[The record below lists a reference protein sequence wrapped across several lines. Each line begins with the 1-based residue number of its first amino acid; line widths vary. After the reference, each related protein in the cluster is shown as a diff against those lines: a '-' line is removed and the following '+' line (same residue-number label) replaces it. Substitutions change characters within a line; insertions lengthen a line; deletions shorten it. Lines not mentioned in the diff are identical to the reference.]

1 MSELTD
7 LEIRKQ
13 ITLILI
19 NDKFPKASSIEYDDR
34 QLCFWVETSGFS
46 SWPLENPL
54 TDDALCFMLMVKYD
68 VERVYEPYDCIGWHY
83 KCLLTQ
89 EKLILERT
97 YFGKGEE
104 TPDISVN
111 KAICLAIIELHK

>member
-13 ITLILI
+13 ITLMLI
-19 NDKFPKASSIEYDDR
+19 NDKFPKAASIEYDDR

-54 TDDALCFMLMVKYD
+54 TDDALCFQLMIKHQIDFYHA
-68 VERVYEPYDCIGWHY
+68 VYADETIRRYEAVNAI
-83 KCLLTQ
+83 T
-89 EKLILERT
+89 
-97 YFGKGEE
+97 GKGFGF
-104 TPDISVN
+104 SSSAN
-111 KAICLAIIELHK
+111 KVICLAIIELHK

>member
-1 MSELTD
+1 MSRLTD

-19 NDKFPKASSIEYDDR
+19 NDKFPKAASIEYDDR

-54 TDDALCFMLMVKYD
+54 TDDALCFMLMVKYG
-68 VERVYEPYDCIGWHY
+68 VTIGPCQMYKNMFLAFTYSEYEIKVLPKAH
-83 KCLLTQ
+83 
-89 EKLILERT
+89 E
-97 YFGKGEE
+97 
-104 TPDISVN
+104 SSAN
-111 KAICLAIIELHK
+111 KAICLAIIEHHKQTIT